1 MQNKLLVAEII
12 LAIIAVILCFLWFN
26 NPEGNFEPIL
36 VFIGFILTFVDIKRR
51 ELSSQ
56 KLAAVADEKP
66 IVHAPVEPV
75 VKEKSEQI
83 EKQFPIK
90 NDVVESNQE
99 GDFNLLFEDIVSAL
113 STKEYTKLQI
123 EQFAKRNTGRKINL
137 NVKVE
142 SVEPM
147 FKRDN
152 SELILTF
159 THEKASGTSSMPTFF
174 TATFER
180 KHEKDLAALSSGYNA
195 TISGELSFSNLIGDY
210 KASIKNAELI
220 SFKKF

>member
-1 MQNKLLVAEII
+1 M
-12 LAIIAVILCFLWFN
+12 LCILWFN

-36 VFIGFILTFVDIKRR
+36 VLIGFILTFVDIKRR

-56 KLAAVADEKP
+56 KLTAEADEKP
-66 IVHAPVEPV
+66 IVHAPVEAV
-75 VKEKSEQI
+75 IKEKSEPI
-83 EKQFPIK
+83 ENQFPTK
-90 NDVVESNQE
+90 NEVVESSQE
-99 GDFNLLFEDIVSAL
+99 DSFNLLFEDIVSAL
-113 STKEYTKLQI
+113 NNKEYTKLQI
-123 EQFAKRNTGRKINL
+123 DQFAKRNIGRKINL

-142 SVEPM
+142 CVEPI
-147 FKRDN
+147 FKRDD

-159 THEKASGTSSMPTFF
+159 THEKASGTSSIPKFF

-195 TISGELSFSNLIGDY
+195 TISGELGFSNLFGDY
-210 KASIKNAELI
+210 KVSIKNAELI